1 MRFVTAC
8 GTRRLTLIAVAS
20 AALGFASLAQ
30 AAKTELLVYS
40 ALEADQIKAY
50 KVGFE
55 KAHPEIELKFVRD
68 STGII
73 TARLLA
79 EKPTPGRCDLGCGRH
94 LADAAGQA
102 RHAGPYA
109 PRNLTKVRSTM
120 RDPAATPTWV
130 GMDLW
135 SSAVCFNTVE
145 AQKRK
150 LPAIASWADLTRPEF
165 KGSITMPHPA
175 SSGTGYLM
183 VAAWLQMMGEDK
195 GWAYMDAL
203 HQNIGVYTHS
213 GSKPCRQAGA
223 GEFPVG
229 LSFEYRANKTK
240 KDGAPIDIVFPKE
253 GLGWDVEATA
263 IMKTSKKQEAAK
275 VLADWAVTPDANK
288 LYAAN
293 FAILALPEAQEKHEF
308 IPADLE
314 KRLAKNDFGWAA
326 ANRDR
331 ILTEWAR
338 RYESKAEK
346 VITPEGLQSLP

>member
-1 MRFVTAC
+1 MRNSLASWS
-8 GTRRLTLIAVAS
+8 RRATIA
-20 AALGFASLAQ
+20 AAAAVSLLGAASLAH

-50 KVGFE
+50 KSGFE
-55 KAHPEIELKFVRD
+55 KAHPDIELKFVRD

-79 EKPTPGRCDLGCGRH
+79 EKANPQADVIWGVAATSLMLLDKQGM
-94 LADAAGQA
+94 LA
-102 RHAGPYA
+102 PYA
-109 PRNLTKVRSTM
+109 PKNLAKVRSTM
-120 RDPAATPTWV
+120 RDPNATPTWV

-135 SSAVCFNTVE
+135 SSAMCFNTVE
-145 AQKRK
+145 GDKRK
-150 LPAIASWADLTRPEF
+150 VAAPASWADLTKPEY
-165 KGSITMPHPA
+165 KGMITMPHPA

-203 HQNIGVYTHS
+203 HQNMGVYTHS

-223 GEFPVG
+223 GEFPIG

-240 KDGAPIDIVFPKE
+240 KDGAPIDIIFPKE

-275 VLADWAVTPDANK
+275 LLADWSATPEANK

-293 FAILALPEAQEKHEF
+293 FAILALPEAQEKMDF
-308 IPADLE
+308 VPANLE
-314 KRLAKNDFGWAA
+314 SMLAKNDFNWSA
-326 ANRDR
+326 ANRER
-331 ILTEWAR
+331 ILAEWSR
-338 RYESKAEK
+338 RYEAKAEK
-346 VITPEGLQSLP
+346 K

>member
-1 MRFVTAC
+1 MRNKTLASWS
-8 GTRRLTLIAVAS
+8 RRATLAVAAS
-20 AALGFASLAQ
+20 AALLGFAGAAH

-50 KVGFE
+50 KAGFE

-79 EKPTPGRCDLGCGRH
+79 EKANPQ
-94 LADAAGQA
+94 ADAVWGLAATSLMLLDKQGMLE
-102 RHAGPYA
+102 PYA
-109 PRNLTKVRSTM
+109 PKNLAKVRSTM
-120 RDPAATPTWV
+120 RDPRATPTWV

-135 SSAVCFNTVE
+135 SSAVCFNTIE
-145 AQKRK
+145 GGKRNVTA
-150 LPAIASWADLTRPEF
+150 PTSWADLTKAEY
-165 KGSITMPHPA
+165 KGMITMPHPA

-183 VAAWLQMMGEDK
+183 VAAWLQMFGEDK

-203 HQNIGVYTHS
+203 HQNIGVYSHS

-240 KDGAPIDIVFPKE
+240 QDGAPIDIVFPKE

-263 IMKTSKKQEAAK
+263 VMKTSKKQEAAK
-275 VLADWAVTPDANK
+275 ALADWSATPDANK

-293 FAILALPEAQEKHEF
+293 FAVLALPEAQEKLQF
-308 IPADLE
+308 VPANLE
-314 KRLAKNDFGWAA
+314 SMLAKNDFNWSAS
-326 ANRDR
+326 NRDR
-331 ILTEWAR
+331 ILAEWAR
-338 RYESKAEK
+338 RYEAKAEK
-346 VITPEGLQSLP
+346 K

>member
-1 MRFVTAC
+1 MRNYSVSWS
-8 GTRRLTLIAVAS
+8 RRATIAAAAVAT
-20 AALGFASLAQ
+20 AVTMLGFANMAH

-50 KVGFE
+50 KAGFE

-79 EKPTPGRCDLGCGRH
+79 EKANPQ
-94 LADAAGQA
+94 ADVIWGVAATSLMLLDKQGMLE
-102 RHAGPYA
+102 PYA
-109 PRNLTKVRSTM
+109 PKNLTKVRSTM
-120 RDPAATPTWV
+120 RDPNATPTWV

-135 SSAVCFNTVE
+135 SSAVCFNTAE
-145 AQKRK
+145 GQKRK
-150 LPAIASWADLTRPEF
+150 VSAPTSWADLTKPEY
-165 KGSITMPHPA
+165 KGMISMPHPA

-203 HQNIGVYTHS
+203 HQNMGVYTHS

-240 KDGAPIDIVFPKE
+240 KEGAPIDIVFPKE

-275 VLADWAVTPDANK
+275 LLADWSATPDANK
-288 LYAAN
+288 LYSAN
-293 FAILALPEAQEKHEF
+293 FAILALPEAQEKMDF
-308 IPADLE
+308 VPANLE
-314 KRLAKNDFGWAA
+314 SMLAKNDFNWSA

-338 RYESKAEK
+338 RYEAKAEK
-346 VITPEGLQSLP
+346 K